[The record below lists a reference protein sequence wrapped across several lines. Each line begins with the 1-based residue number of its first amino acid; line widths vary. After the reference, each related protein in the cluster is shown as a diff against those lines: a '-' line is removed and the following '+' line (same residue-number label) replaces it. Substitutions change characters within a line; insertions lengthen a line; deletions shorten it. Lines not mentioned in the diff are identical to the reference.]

1 MNRTFW
7 IVAGLFIVLV
17 LVVAGLRTS
26 VGTGTLSEN
35 KSASTDG
42 DLKLVSEQS
51 PYMRTER

>member
-7 IVAGLFIVLV
+7 IVAGLFIVLA
-17 LVVAGLRTS
+17 LVVAGLRTNL
-26 VGTGTLSEN
+26 GTGTPSEN
-35 KSASTDG
+35 RSASADG

>member
-35 KSASTDG
+35 KSASADG
-42 DLKLVSEQS
+42 DWKLVSEQS